1 MGTYEELAPSP
12 EAPEIDLTTVKGRA
26 IKGIVTLTGRTFF
39 LQIISFLGF
48 FFLTI
53 FLGTA
58 EIGLFFAI
66 SELVAILGYFSD
78 IGLAA
83 ALIQKKEKPS
93 LKDIRST
100 FTIQQGL
107 VLTMVLLVF
116 ALTPFLRGFYKIS
129 QPGVFLLWSLTLG
142 FFLAS
147 LKTIPSVLLERKLR
161 FDLLVVVEIVEA
173 LLFYGIAVFLAW
185 RGFGVLSYAWA
196 VLVRG
201 IAGTILIYIL
211 SPWQVGFAFDRK
223 SLFHLLRFG
232 VPYQANTFLAV
243 IKDRLMNVFLWKIV
257 GASGVGILGWAQKW
271 AQMPLRF
278 VMDAAIKVTFP
289 AYSRMQDDKKALKK
303 AVEKTIYFVSFLTF
317 PLLIGLVLVSS
328 PLVAII
334 PRYQKWEVALVAL
347 NLFIINSLWGAVT
360 TPLTNALAA
369 IGKIKTVF
377 KLMIMWTVLTWSL
390 YPLLAF
396 KYGVNGVAAA
406 AALVAFSSV
415 VAILATKRYIDF
427 SFLAGI
433 KSPLLGS
440 FLMGVLV
447 WFLRPI
453 LGASFVGIIGLISI
467 GAISYFAFIFLL
479 EGQEFIL
486 DIKHFLKEARK
497 G

>member
-1 MGTYEELAPSP
+1 MEGMDI
-12 EAPEIDLTTVKGRA
+12 PEIDLATVKGRA
-26 IKGIVTLTGRTFF
+26 IKGVVALTGRTFF
-39 LQIISFLGF
+39 LQIVAFLGF
-48 FFLTI
+48 FALTI

-83 ALIQKKEKPS
+83 ALIQKKEKPD
-93 LKDIRST
+93 LKGIRST

-107 VLTMVLLVF
+107 VLSLVVLVF
-116 ALTPFLRGFYKIS
+116 ALTPFLRSFYKIS

-161 FDLLVVVEIVEA
+161 FDLLVIVEIVEA
-173 LLFYGIAVFLAW
+173 FLFYGISVFLAW
-185 RGFGVLSYAWA
+185 KGFGVLSYAWA
-196 VLVRG
+196 VLARG

-211 SPWQVGFAFDRK
+211 SPWQIGFAFDKK
-223 SLFHLLRFG
+223 SLSHLLRFG

-243 IKDRLMNVFLWKIV
+243 VKDRLMNVFLWKIV

-289 AYSRMQDDKKALKK
+289 AFSRMQDDKVQLKK
-303 AVEKTIYFVSFLTF
+303 AIEKTIYFVSFLTF
-317 PLLIGLVLVSS
+317 PLLVGLALVSS
-328 PLVAII
+328 PLVSII

-347 NLFIINSLWGAVT
+347 SLFIINSLWGAVT
-360 TPLTNALAA
+360 TPLTNALTA

-377 KLMIMWTVLTWSL
+377 KLMVMWTVLTWVF
-390 YPLLAF
+390 YPLLALR
-396 KYGVNGVAAA
+396 YGVNGVAAG
-406 AALVAFSSV
+406 AALVATSSV
-415 VAILATKRYIDF
+415 VAIWVAKRYIKF
-427 SFLAGI
+427 SFLASI
-433 KSPLLGS
+433 KSPFLAS
-440 FLMGVLV
+440 FLMGILV

-453 LGASFVGIIGLISI
+453 LGASFVGLIGLTAL
-467 GAISYFAFIFLL
+467 GAVVYFGLIFLL

-486 DIKHFLKEARK
+486 DIKHFLKAARK